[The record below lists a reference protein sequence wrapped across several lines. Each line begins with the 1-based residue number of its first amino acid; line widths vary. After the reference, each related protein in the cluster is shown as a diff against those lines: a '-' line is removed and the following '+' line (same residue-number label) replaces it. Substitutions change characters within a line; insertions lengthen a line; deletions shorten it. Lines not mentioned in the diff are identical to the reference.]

1 MRKFIF
7 LFIAFF
13 TLSAADVVEYPL
25 YVQKDDTQAKIKAMY
40 IYNFTKCFEW
50 TNNKDGNFTI
60 TILGENTGL
69 VSELSNMAK
78 TKMVGAQKI
87 EIKNNAGVTDVEKSN
102 ILFITP
108 DKSHLLADVLSKFK
122 GKGVLVI
129 TEKQGL
135 AKIGATINFIVKENK
150 QSFELNKTAA
160 SKAGLN
166 VGASIEKLAASVY
179 N

>member
-1 MRKFIF
+1 MRKLVF

-13 TLSAADVVEYPL
+13 TLSADVVEYPL
-25 YVQKDDTQAKIKAMY
+25 LVQKDDTQAKIKALY

-50 TNNKDGNFTI
+50 PNNKDGNFTI

-69 VSELSNMAK
+69 VTELSNMAK
-78 TKMVGAQKI
+78 TKMVGSQKI
-87 EIKNNAGVTDVEKSN
+87 EVKNNTGITDVEKSN

-108 DKSHLLADVLSKFK
+108 DKSNLLADVLSKFK

-135 AKIGATINFIVKENK
+135 AKVGATINFIVKENK
-150 QSFELNKTAA
+150 QNFELNKAAA

-166 VGASIEKLAASVY
+166 VGSSIEKLAANVF

>member
-1 MRKFIF
+1 MRKLIF

-13 TLSAADVVEYPL
+13 TLSADVVERPL
-25 YVQKDDTQAKIKAMY
+25 LVQKDDTQAKIKATY

-50 TNNKDGNFTI
+50 TNNKEGNFTI

-69 VSELSNMAK
+69 VSELSNIAK
-78 TKMVGAQKI
+78 TKMVGGQKI
-87 EIKNNAGVTDVEKSN
+87 EIKNHLDITDVEKSN

-108 DKSHLLADVLSKFK
+108 DKSHFLSDVLNKFK

-150 QSFELNKTAA
+150 QNFELNKTAA

-166 VGASIEKLAASVY
+166 VGSSIEKLAANVF

>member
-7 LFIAFF
+7 LFIAFL

-60 TILGENTGL
+60 TILGENIGL
-69 VSELSNMAK
+69 VSELTNMAK
-78 TKMVGAQKI
+78 TKMVGSQKI
-87 EIKNNAGVTDVEKSN
+87 EIKNNVGITDVEKSN

-122 GKGVLVI
+122 GKGVFVI
-129 TEKQGL
+129 T
-135 AKIGATINFIVKENK
+135 
-150 QSFELNKTAA
+150 
-160 SKAGLN
+160 
-166 VGASIEKLAASVY
+166 
-179 N
+179 